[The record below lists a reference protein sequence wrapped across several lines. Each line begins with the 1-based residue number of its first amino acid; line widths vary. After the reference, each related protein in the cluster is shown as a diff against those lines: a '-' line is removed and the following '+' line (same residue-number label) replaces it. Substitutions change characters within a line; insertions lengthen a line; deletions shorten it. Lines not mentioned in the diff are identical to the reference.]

1 MCKGGSAKRW
11 GIVIYPLIFYNPSV
25 FAFGKST
32 SLYTREALNIYHT
45 LNGNGEKML
54 KRFIAYY
61 KPHKKIF
68 FLDMLAALA
77 VAMIGIV
84 YPIITRKMLNE
95 LIPDRNYRM
104 IVFFGLML
112 LGLYLIRML
121 LNYFIQCYG
130 HVMGVRMQAEM
141 RRDMFRHLQKLPFE
155 FYDGHETGKIMTR
168 MTSDLFEVS
177 ELAHH
182 GPENLLISSVMI
194 VLSFVYLCGI
204 DPILTLIIF
213 ACVPILVPRIYLS
226 HR

>member
-1 MCKGGSAKRW
+1 
-11 GIVIYPLIFYNPSV
+11 
-25 FAFGKST
+25 
-32 SLYTREALNIYHT
+32 
-45 LNGNGEKML
+45 ML

-68 FLDMLAALA
+68 ILDMLAALA

-112 LGLYLIRML
+112 LGLYLVRMM
-121 LNYFIQCYG
+121 LNYFIQTYG
-130 HVMGVRMQAEM
+130 HVMGVRMQAQM
-141 RRDMFRHLQKLPFE
+141 RLDMFRHLQKLPYG
-155 FYDGHETGKIMTR
+155 FYDNNETGKIMTR

-182 GPENLLISSVMI
+182 GPENLLISSI
-194 VLSFVYLCGI
+194 TIIASFVYLFTI
-204 DPILTLIIF
+204 NKWLTLIIF
-213 ACVPILVPRIYLS
+213 ACVPLLIFIATILRNKQRS
-226 HR
+226 AFMKSRAATG